1 MGKYG
6 LGRRRITYR
15 TKQNGLELM
24 LRDHIKENHDLAEK
38 HPFVKLLFSGGV
50 STHIYA
56 DYLLNQYLM
65 YLKLET
71 LLDHYGLLQGV
82 ENVKRSEL
90 MLKDFH
96 ELKSNARVYNVT
108 HRYVEYLDTVSKENL
123 MAHMYVRHFGDLFG
137 GQLMKK
143 VVPGS
148 GKMYEFENR
157 SELIKTLRERL
168 DDTLAKEANQVMLW
182 AIELFQE
189 LSDEHDIR

>member
-1 MGKYG
+1 MA
-6 LGRRRITYR
+6 
-15 TKQNGLELM
+15 

-71 LLDHYGLLQGV
+71 LLEHYGLLQGV
-82 ENVKRSEL
+82 ETVKRSKL
-90 MLKDFH
+90 MLDDFH
-96 ELKSNARVYNVT
+96 ELKFNAKVYNVT
-108 HRYVEYLDTVSKENL
+108 YKYVSYLDTVSKENL

-148 GKMYEFENR
+148 GSMYEFEDR
-157 SELIKTLRERL
+157 SNLIKKLRERL
-168 DDTLAKEANQVMLW
+168 DDNLADEANKVMLW
-182 AIELFQE
+182 AIDLFQE
-189 LSDEHDIR
+189 LADEHDIR

>member
-1 MGKYG
+1 MA
-6 LGRRRITYR
+6 
-15 TKQNGLELM
+15 

-71 LLDHYGLLQGV
+71 LLEHYGLLQGV
-82 ENVKRSEL
+82 ETVKRSKL
-90 MLKDFH
+90 MLDDFH
-96 ELKSNARVYNVT
+96 ELRSNAKVYNIT
-108 HRYVEYLDTVSKENL
+108 YKYVRYLDTVSKENL

-148 GKMYEFENR
+148 GSMYEFEDR
-157 SELIKTLRERL
+157 SNLIKKLRERL
-168 DDTLAKEANQVMLW
+168 DDNLADEANKVMLW
-182 AIELFQE
+182 AIDLFQE
-189 LSDEHDIR
+189 LADEHDIR

>member
-1 MGKYG
+1 MA
-6 LGRRRITYR
+6 
-15 TKQNGLELM
+15 
-24 LRDHIKENHDLAEK
+24 LRDHIKENHDLAEE

-50 STHIYA
+50 STRIYA

-65 YLKLET
+65 YLKLEN
-71 LLDHYGLLQGV
+71 LLEHHGLLQGV
-82 ENVKRSEL
+82 ESVKRSKL
-90 MLKDFH
+90 MLDDFH
-96 ELKSNARVYNVT
+96 ELGSTAKVYNVT
-108 HRYVEYLDTVSKENL
+108 YKYVRYLDSVAKEDL

-168 DDTLAKEANQVMLW
+168 NDELADEANRVMLW

>member
-1 MGKYG
+1 MA
-6 LGRRRITYR
+6 
-15 TKQNGLELM
+15 

-71 LLDHYGLLQGV
+71 LLEHYGLLQGV
-82 ENVKRSEL
+82 ETVKRSKL
-90 MLKDFH
+90 MLDDFH
-96 ELKSNARVYNVT
+96 ELRSNAKVYNIT
-108 HRYVEYLDTVSKENL
+108 YKYVRYLDTVSKENL

-148 GKMYEFENR
+148 GAMYEFEDR
-157 SELIKTLRERL
+157 SNLIKKLRERL
-168 DDTLAKEANQVMLW
+168 DDSLAAEANKVMLW

-189 LSDEHDIR
+189 LADEHDIR